1 MAYAC
6 SRRAFVASAA
16 GALSLLAVGCASA
29 PSRGSSPA
37 DPPAPGAPS
46 RPRARIASLKGPTSI
61 GLVPFMA
68 RASAG
73 GLAADYDFLMTT
85 AIDEVVSGVVK
96 GDVDIALLPANVAS
110 VLYAKTRGAVVALD
124 VNALGVLHLV
134 TGDADVRRFGDLA
147 GRAVYLT
154 GKGATPEY
162 VVRHL
167 LELSGIA
174 SSVSLEF
181 KSEPAEVASVLAA
194 DPSAAGVLPQP
205 FATAAV
211 SRTPALAAPIA
222 LADVWSE
229 VAGADGS
236 RLVAGVTIARRAFAE
251 GHPDVI
257 DEFLAAHAESASAV
271 TADPAA
277 WAQGVVDAGIVD
289 DPAIAEAA
297 IHGCGVVCLTGTDL
311 ESALSGYL
319 AVLASADPASVG
331 GSLPDSDFYLA

>member
-1 MAYAC
+1 
-6 SRRAFVASAA
+6 
-16 GALSLLAVGCASA
+16 
-29 PSRGSSPA
+29 
-37 DPPAPGAPS
+37 
-46 RPRARIASLKGPTSI
+46 
-61 GLVPFMA
+61 MA

-73 GLAADYDFLMTT
+73 GLAADYDILMTA

-110 VLYAKTRGAVVALD
+110 VLYAKTGGAVVALD

-134 TGDADVRRFGDLA
+134 TGDAGVRRFGDLA

-181 KSEPAEVASVLAA
+181 KSEPTEVVSILAA

-236 RLVAGVTIARRAFAE
+236 RLVAGVTIARRAFAGE
-251 GHPDVI
+251 HPGVI
-257 DEFLAAHAESASAV
+257 DEFLAAHAQSASAV

-277 WAQGVVDAGIVD
+277 WAQDVVDAGIVD

-297 IHGCGVVCLTGTDL
+297 IPGCGVVCLTGTDL

-331 GSLPDSDFYLA
+331 GALPDSDFYLA